1 MDLGS
6 AAKMEY
12 NDPIK
17 LLMVGD
23 DSFVDS
29 VAEALDGR
37 DVSVLSAGS
46 PLAAMKTIA
55 SQRFHSVLCDG
66 NIGQP
71 VIEFVTS
78 LRGAGYDTPVIL
90 LTQNGDEAVDDD
102 VLQDHGVEVLPMVLV
117 TPELLWRTI
126 RFSITTTDGKQLLQS
141 VLDASEAG
149 IVLVNEDG
157 KPAIWNPAFAM
168 LAQMMI
174 GNGTETIDEFADYAI
189 AYNMP
194 ELILGER
201 VFERHVSRLRDG
213 VTVLVLT
220 DVTERI
226 RTQEE
231 RREADRR
238 VAYLAH
244 HDNLTGLPNRTAFA
258 NRLHAEVRKADLFHS
273 GFWVLAMDLNKFKEV
288 NDVFGHAVGDELL
301 AQLAECLGS
310 CLKDDEY
317 LARFGGDEFVA
328 LQRFSEDDTDVP
340 DLAKRLVAAADRPFT
355 IEGNF
360 VRTGVSIGASVYPDH
375 GTEPEQLL
383 ANADSAMYRA
393 KGSPQEK
400 ISVFDETL
408 DQAIRERRALAANL
422 KDAVASGDLDIFFQP
437 QAMVDDWSVFGFEA
451 LARWNHP
458 HLGWVP
464 PSTFIPIAE
473 ENGLIIKLGE
483 LVLSRACELAS
494 TWPVPHAV
502 AVNVSAVQ
510 IGHSD
515 LAAVVRSALS
525 QSGLPPERLELE
537 ITETVLIEDPDR
549 ALTVLEQLKDI
560 GVSIAMDDFGTGYSS
575 LSSLLSFPFDKIKI
589 DRSFIDGIDGN
600 RQAVEI
606 IRAVLGLGR
615 NLRFSVIAE
624 GVETEAHVQ
633 FLRDEGCREMQGYLI
648 GKPVSAAE
656 TDFQIRDSAGVVLPA
671 GPSSSASAAQPAR
684 VLKATG

>member
-1 MDLGS
+1 MDDS
-6 AAKMEY
+6 
-12 NDPIK
+12 NPVK

-23 DSFVDS
+23 DAFVDS
-29 VAEALDGR
+29 VAEALAGR
-37 DVSVLSAGS
+37 NVSMLAAGS

-55 SQRFHSVLCDG
+55 SQRFHAVLCDG
-66 NIGQP
+66 KIGRP
-71 VIEFVTS
+71 AVEFVVS
-78 LRGAGYDTPVIL
+78 LRAAGSDTPVIIL
-90 LTQNGDEAVDDD
+90 ARNGGVQMDDP
-102 VLQDHGVEVLPMVLV
+102 VLQDHGVEVLPMVLI
-117 TPELLWRTI
+117 TPELLWRAL
-126 RFSITTTDGKQLLQS
+126 RYWITTTDGRQLLQS

-149 IVLVNEDG
+149 IVLVNADG
-157 KPAIWNPAFAM
+157 KPSIWNPAFAE
-168 LAQMMI
+168 LARMVI
-174 GNGTETIDEFADYAI
+174 GRGTETVDQFADYAI
-189 AYNMP
+189 EYDMP
-194 ELILGER
+194 ELVLGER
-201 VFERHVSRLRDG
+201 IFERQVSTLRDG
-213 VTVLVLT
+213 VTILVLT

-244 HDNLTGLPNRTAFA
+244 HDNLTDLPNRTAFY

-273 GFWVLAMDLNKFKEV
+273 GFWVLAMDLNRFKEV
-288 NDVFGHAVGDELL
+288 NDVFGHAIGDELL
-301 AQLAECLGS
+301 VQLADCLRD

-317 LARFGGDEFVA
+317 IARFGGDEFVA
-328 LQRFSEDDTDVP
+328 IQRFSEDDTDIP
-340 DLAKRLVAAADRPFT
+340 DLARRLVAAADRPFT
-355 IEGNF
+355 VEGNF
-360 VRTGVSIGASVYPDH
+360 VRTGVSVGVSVYPDH

-393 KGSPQEK
+393 KGNPHDK

-422 KDAVASGDLDIFFQP
+422 KDAVAGGDLDVFFQP
-437 QAMVDDWSVFGFEA
+437 QAMVDNWSVFGFEA

-483 LVLSRACELAS
+483 LILDRACEFAAA
-494 TWPVPHAV
+494 WPVPHAV

-589 DRSFIDGIDGN
+589 DRSFIDGIDDN

-615 NLRFSVIAE
+615 NLHFTVIAE
-624 GVETEAHVQ
+624 GVETQAHVR
-633 FLRDEGCREMQGYLI
+633 FLREEGCQEMQGYLI

-656 TDFQIRDSAGVVLPA
+656 TDFQIRDSAGVILPA
-671 GPSSSASAAQPAR
+671 STKSMARPANAVKAA
-684 VLKATG
+684 V

>member
-1 MDLGS
+1 MDHD
-6 AAKMEY
+6 
-12 NDPIK
+12 DPVK

-23 DSFVDS
+23 DALVDT
-29 VAEALDGR
+29 VAEALRGR
-37 DVSVLSAGS
+37 NVSMLSAGS

-55 SQRFHSVLCDG
+55 SQRFHAVLCDG
-66 NIGQP
+66 NIGRP
-71 VIEFVTS
+71 AVEFVIS
-78 LRGAGYDTPVIL
+78 LRAAGSDTPVIL
-90 LTQNGDEAVDDD
+90 LTRNGGMAEDDEI
-102 VLQDHGVEVLPMVLV
+102 LQDYGVEILPITAV

-126 RFSITTTDGKQLLQS
+126 RFCITATGGRQLLQS
-141 VLDASEAG
+141 VLDASNAG

-157 KPAIWNPAFAM
+157 KPAIWNPAFAE
-168 LAQMMI
+168 LARMVI
-174 GNGTETIDEFADYAI
+174 GNGTETIQEFADYAI
-189 AYNMP
+189 AYDLP
-194 ELILGER
+194 ELVLGER
-201 VFERHVSRLRDG
+201 AFERHVSRLRDG
-213 VTVLVLT
+213 ITVLVLT
-220 DVTERI
+220 DVTERV

-244 HDNLTGLPNRTAFA
+244 HDDLTGLPNRAAFS

-273 GFWVLAMDLNKFKEV
+273 GFWVLTMDLNKFKEV

-301 AQLAECLGS
+301 VQLAECLRD

-340 DLAKRLVAAADRPFT
+340 DLARRLVAAADRPFT

-360 VRTGVSIGASVYPDH
+360 VRTGVSVGASVYPDH
-375 GTEPEQLL
+375 GIEPEQLL

-393 KGSPQEK
+393 KGNPLEK

-408 DQAIRERRALAANL
+408 DQAIRERRALATNL
-422 KDAVASGDLDIFFQP
+422 KDAVASGDLDVFFQP
-437 QAMVDDWSVFGFEA
+437 QAMVDDWSIFGFEA

-483 LVLSRACELAS
+483 MILGRACELAAA
-494 TWPVPHAV
+494 WPVPHAV

-510 IGHSD
+510 IGHCD

-525 QSGLPPERLELE
+525 QSGLPPDRLELE

-549 ALTVLEQLKDI
+549 ALTVLQQLKDI

-589 DRSFIDGIDGN
+589 DRSFIDGIDDN
-600 RQAVEI
+600 HQAIEI

-615 NLRFSVIAE
+615 NLRFTVIAE
-624 GVETEAHVQ
+624 GVETGAHVQ
-633 FLRDEGCREMQGYLI
+633 FLREEGCQEMQGYLI

-656 TDFQIRDSAGVVLPA
+656 TDFQIRDSAGIILPT
-671 GPSSSASAAQPAR
+671 GSMS
-684 VLKATG
+684 ATGIGRPLRATG